1 MAQRE
6 FDITI
11 GPDGSVD
18 VHIKGYK
25 GKSCTEAVKLFEQ
38 IVGEIRAEQKTSEF
52 YEPEEQVQF
61 HIDQRL

>member
-11 GPDGSVD
+11 GADGSVE
-18 VHIKGYK
+18 VHVKGYK
-25 GKSCTEAVKLFEQ
+25 GKSCTEAVKLFEK